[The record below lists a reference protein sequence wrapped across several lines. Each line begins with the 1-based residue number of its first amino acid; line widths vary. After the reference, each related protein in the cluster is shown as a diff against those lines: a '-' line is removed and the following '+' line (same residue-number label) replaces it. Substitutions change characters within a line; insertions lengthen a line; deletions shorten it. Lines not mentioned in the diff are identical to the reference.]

1 MLERD
6 NNVAGRKVLV
16 IEDDREILDLLR
28 PSLVLEGFAV
38 DTATSGEAALD
49 TLRATAFDI
58 ILLDV
63 MLPGINGFETLRR
76 IRAEF
81 PTPVIM
87 LTARG
92 AEVDRIVGLEI
103 GADDYIPKP
112 FSFRELVA
120 RMQAVLRRTF
130 HPPSPAPAAI
140 PAAAKGVYLDARTR
154 SVRSDGQLLDLTA
167 AEYEVLRLLMQAR
180 GEPVSREVLCRKVF
194 DREYSVLDRGI
205 DNLISSVRKKLG
217 PTPDGLERIKTIR
230 NVGYVFTSPE
240 STCVE

>member
-6 NNVAGRKVLV
+6 NQVAGRKVLV
-16 IEDDREILDLLR
+16 IEDDQEILDLLR

-38 DTATSGEAALD
+38 DTATSGEAGLD
-49 TLRATAFDI
+49 LLRATTFDLV
-58 ILLDV
+58 LLDV

-103 GADDYIPKP
+103 GADDYIAKP

-120 RMQAVLRRTF
+120 RMQAVLRRSF
-130 HPPSPAPAAI
+130 PSLTPSAMPVPASP
-140 PAAAKGVYLDARTR
+140 KGVHLDGRTR
-154 SVRSDGQLLDLTA
+154 SVRCDGQLLELTA
-167 AEYEVLRLLMQAR
+167 AEYEVLRLLMQAG
-180 GEPVSREVLCRKVF
+180 GEPVTREVLCRKVF

-205 DNLISSVRKKLG
+205 DNLISSVRRKLG

-240 STCVE
+240 STCAG